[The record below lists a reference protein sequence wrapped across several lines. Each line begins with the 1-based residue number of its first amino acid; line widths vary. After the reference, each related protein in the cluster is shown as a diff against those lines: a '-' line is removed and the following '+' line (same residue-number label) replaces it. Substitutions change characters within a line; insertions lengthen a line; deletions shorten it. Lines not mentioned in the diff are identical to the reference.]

1 VTSPAVDQGIEN
13 TNDILGFFL
22 LTAGLAAA
30 VFGLS
35 NRLQRWLL
43 GGAFAILLS
52 INLLVWKEHFWQVG
66 QLLELSVLTASPLV
80 YLYYGAAGAQ
90 QRASAY
96 RLIRWLIALTF
107 IGHGLYAVGFHA
119 VPANFVLM
127 VQAGLGVGEGVARDL
142 LLMVGFLDF
151 IAAALLLL
159 PFREARRAAL
169 LWDHS
174 LGAADHHR
182 PVVELRRAGEFHH
195 LADAVGAGGG
205 DTLATRFF
213 AGGDLGGAAAALSLP
228 HGHLI

>member
-13 TNDILGFFL
+13 INDILGFFL

-169 LWDHS
+169 LWIIPWALLTTTARLWSYGGLVSSTTLLTQWVPEVVIRLPHVF
-174 LGAADHHR
+174 L
-182 PVVELRRAGEFHH
+182 PVAIWVGLRR
-195 LADAVGAGGG
+195 
-205 DTLATRFF
+205 
-213 AGGDLGGAAAALSLP
+213 P
-228 HGHLI
+228 